1 MSLRATIGIGMIMTQ
16 GATIPNIEPGQTIGR
31 QTLLRLLSNWPGL
44 ESEAG
49 EAADHSSASSFYL
62 RPGDSLEALTGLG
75 PEGDSWRRP
84 LLELGSKVM
93 KSDTGLAGFRLE
105 NRGLLVAPPFPL
117 PVTQFTKDWDTGP
130 LRKLLEAD
138 LTIGVVLLRLGRFSV
153 AVYQGQ
159 KLVSS
164 KTDARYVKGRHSAGG
179 TSQQRFARIREGQ
192 IQRLYDKA
200 CLAVQN
206 QFGPYMDRLQYI
218 LLGGESQTLTGF
230 MKACPHMNPVRG
242 MVLGR
247 RLNVRDPKRDTLDR
261 VGEMVWDCRV
271 WPVEW

>member
-1 MSLRATIGIGMIMTQ
+1 MTQ
-16 GATIPNIEPGQTIGR
+16 GAAILNIGPGQSIGR

-44 ESEAG
+44 ESPDG
-49 EAADHSSASSFYL
+49 EAADRLRASSFYL
-62 RPGDSLEALTGLG
+62 RPGDAPQFLTSGGAEGEA
-75 PEGDSWRRP
+75 WRRH
-84 LLELGSKVM
+84 LLELGSNVM
-93 KSDTGLAGFRLE
+93 KSDTGLAGFRME
-105 NRGLLVAPPFPL
+105 SRGLVVAPPFPL
-117 PVTQFTKDWDTGP
+117 PESRFTEDWDTEP
-130 LRKLLEAD
+130 LRELLQAD

-179 TSQQRFARIREGQ
+179 TSQQRFVRIREGQ

-206 QFGPYMDRLQYI
+206 QFGPYIDRLEYI
-218 LLGGESQTLTGF
+218 LLGGESQTLIGF
-230 MKACPHMNPVRG
+230 MKACPHMNRLRDN
-242 MVLGR
+242 VLGR

-261 VGEMVWDCRV
+261 VGEMLWDCRV